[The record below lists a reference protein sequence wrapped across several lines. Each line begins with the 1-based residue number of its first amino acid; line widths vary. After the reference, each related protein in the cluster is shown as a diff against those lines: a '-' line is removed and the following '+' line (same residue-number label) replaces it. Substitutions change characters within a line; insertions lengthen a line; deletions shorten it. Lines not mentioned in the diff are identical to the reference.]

1 MNYYIHPAGS
11 TGESILVELRLN
23 NNNPHTGLTYNTAG
37 FYVTYCRPGSAAV
50 PVTLVNQTV
59 SGAWASGGFVEI
71 NSSLMPGMYRFDV
84 PNAALAA
91 GAEIVYVTFHGYGAS
106 ATSTIAIQLS
116 GYESE
121 QIYTAPYKII
131 SDQQGADGVVQV
143 LKGSVLG
150 VNLQLVDDDGSP
162 ITIGSDT
169 CTVNVYN
176 LANTLV
182 ASYSPTINFAANGEI
197 SFNLSSIVTSNAA
210 IYNIYVTKVGTSST
224 VQFGPLMLEV
234 KPL

>member
-50 PVTLVNQTV
+50 PVTIVNQTV

-91 GAEIVYVTFHGYGAS
+91 GAEIVYVTFHGYGSS

-150 VNLQLVDDDGSP
+150 VNLQLVDDDLSP

-176 LANTLV
+176 LASTLV
-182 ASYSPTINFAANGEI
+182 ASYTPTVNFASNGEI
-197 SFNLSSIVTSNAA
+197 SFGLTSTVTSTAG